1 MLVENPADRVNW
13 ENLFRYNTDIKNL
26 NNDDIEDSDLLFEFD
41 DIEADYNKSISNSV
55 LIPKSKNNLAAYS
68 IDYREFNK
76 SSINETEDYTVFSR
90 SAPDITSSYMENYIS
105 NKKSNSTR
113 EGIPILGNHPNVDNS
128 ISSIVDKSI
137 KKVKNM
143 FNW

>member
-1 MLVENPADRVNW
+1 MIV
-13 ENLFRYNTDIKNL
+13 I
-26 NNDDIEDSDLLFEFD
+26 LLFEFD

-105 NKKSNSTR
+105 NKKSKSTR

>member
-13 ENLFRYNTDIKNL
+13 ENLFSYNTDIKSL
-26 NNDDIEDSDLLFEFD
+26 NNDDIDDNDLLFEFD

-76 SSINETEDYTVFSR
+76 SSINETEDYTIFSR